1 FIYNAAFSFINNKE
15 LKSFRFFLI
24 NIY

>member
-1 FIYNAAFSFINNKE
+1 MFSFINNKK

-24 NIY
+24 SIY